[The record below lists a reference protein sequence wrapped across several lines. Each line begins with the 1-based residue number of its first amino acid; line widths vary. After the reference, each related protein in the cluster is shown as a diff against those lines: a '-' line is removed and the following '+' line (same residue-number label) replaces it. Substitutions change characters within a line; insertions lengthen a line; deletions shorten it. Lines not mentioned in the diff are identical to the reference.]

1 MAKLHITHKARIAS
15 LALCLLG
22 ANGLAHAQN
31 SGDWRLRLG
40 PGHVSFDEQVTLS
53 AAGNVVPGA
62 GATFS
67 NNTTLLAEL
76 GYRFTPQWS
85 AGLTFGIPPTTTA
98 TGSGTAAPFGDFGK
112 IKYGPLGLSGQY
124 QFNSGGTIQPYV
136 GAGVA
141 YNIVFSNKDRAITQ
155 LKAENSWGTFLQ
167 LGADIELTPKYGLFI
182 DVKKFQLKTKATG
195 FLPAAGGAPVRAEAK
210 LNPLV
215 IHAGLLMR
223 F

>member
-1 MAKLHITHKARIAS
+1 MAKIRHTNHVRIAS
-15 LALCLLG
+15 LALCMLG
-22 ANGLAHAQN
+22 TTGFAHAQN

-40 PGHVSFDEQVTLS
+40 PGHISFDEKVTLS

-67 NNTTLLAEL
+67 NNTTLLAEV

-85 AGLTFGIPPTTTA
+85 AGLTLGIPPTTTA
-98 TGSGTAAPFGDFGK
+98 KGSGTAAPFGDFGK

-124 QFNSGGTIQPYV
+124 QFNSGGTVKPYV

-141 YNIVFSNKDRAITQ
+141 YNIVFSNKDGAITQ
-155 LKAENSWGTFLQ
+155 LKAKNSWGTFLQ
-167 LGADIELTPKYGLFI
+167 LGADIELSPKYGLFV
-182 DVKKFQLKTKATG
+182 DVKKLQLKTKATG
-195 FLPAAGGAPVRAEAK
+195 FLPAAGGPPVRADAT

-215 IHAGLLMR
+215 VQAGLLMR